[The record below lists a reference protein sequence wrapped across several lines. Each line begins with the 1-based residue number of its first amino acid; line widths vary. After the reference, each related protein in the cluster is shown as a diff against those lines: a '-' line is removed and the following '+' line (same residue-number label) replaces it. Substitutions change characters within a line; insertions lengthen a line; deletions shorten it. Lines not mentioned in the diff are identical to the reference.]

1 MIMQKFVMP
10 VVAFLAMLAVF
21 AVGSAWAGQPYDAKS
36 FAQAQA
42 AGKPI
47 LVDVFAPW
55 CPTCAKQ
62 KPILEGIER
71 SRPDLVVFQVDFDG
85 DKAALKQFRV
95 QYQSTLIVFKGMSE
109 VGRSTGD
116 TNPDSIGALIA
127 KAGM

>member
-1 MIMQKFVMP
+1 MRKFVSH
-10 VVAFLAMLAVF
+10 VF
-21 AVGSAWAGQPYDAKS
+21 AFVAVLATFAVSSAWAGQPYDAKA

-62 KPILEGIER
+62 KPILEGIEK

-116 TNPDSIGALIA
+116 TNPDSIGALIS